1 MPQPIALAASLA
13 VIADVIEA
21 MNAGA
26 LNIHQ
31 GMAAR
36 SATFLC
42 FAGSSVSL
50 FAQYIQKVIEKSAE
64 IKKRIGKIGNEYL
77 SWKLIVIAPPLS
89 NRRTQIKQVLA
100 IAKCWGFLIMTNLS
114 C

>member
-1 MPQPIALAASLA
+1 MVSMPQPIALAVSLA

-21 MNAGA
+21 MIAVA

-36 SATFLC
+36 SAAFLC

-50 FAQYIQKVIEKSAE
+50 FAQYIQKIIEKSAE
-64 IKKRIGKIGNEYL
+64 RKKRIGKIGNEY
-77 SWKLIVIAPPLS
+77 SSCKLNAIAPPLS
-89 NRRTQIKQVLA
+89 NPRKQIKQVFT
-100 IAKCWGFLIMTNLS
+100 IAKC
-114 C
+114 

>member
-21 MNAGA
+21 MIAGA

-36 SATFLC
+36 SAAFLC

-50 FAQYIQKVIEKSAE
+50 FAQYIQKTIEKSAE
-64 IKKRIGKIGNEYL
+64 RKKRIGKIGNEY
-77 SWKLIVIAPPLS
+77 SSCKLIAMAPPFS
-89 NRRTQIKQVLA
+89 NPRIQIKDVLA
-100 IAKCWGFLIMTNLS
+100 IAKC
-114 C
+114 

>member
-1 MPQPIALAASLA
+1 MPQPIALDASLA
-13 VIADVIEA
+13 VIADIIEPT
-21 MNAGA
+21 NDKV
-26 LNIHQ
+26 LKIHQ
-31 GMAAR
+31 GIAAR
-36 SATFLC
+36 SAAFAC
-42 FAGSSVSL
+42 FSCFRMSL

-64 IKKRIGKIGNEYL
+64 IKKRIGKIGSEYS